1 MGKGN
6 PVKTN
11 AGGEGRL
18 TSTGAQVHT
27 GGLWRPSSQEPA
39 VLEAF
44 LEQALVSETSQL
56 GMGLISCIPAVGVR
70 PCAQAQGCL

>member
-1 MGKGN
+1 M
-6 PVKTN
+6 
-11 AGGEGRL
+11 
-18 TSTGAQVHT
+18 HT
-27 GGLWRPSSQEPA
+27 EGLWRPSSQEPE

-56 GMGLISCIPAVGVR
+56 GMGLISCIPAMGVR